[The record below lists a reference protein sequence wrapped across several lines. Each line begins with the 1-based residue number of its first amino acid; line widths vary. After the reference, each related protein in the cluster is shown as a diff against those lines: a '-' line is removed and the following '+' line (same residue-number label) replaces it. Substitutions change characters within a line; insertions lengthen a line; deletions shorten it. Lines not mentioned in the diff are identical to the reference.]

1 MSQMIKIRI
10 DKDNDVPFETKVNA
24 TDRIS
29 IIIDDLGISVRS
41 DGEPLELSNKI
52 SNVEMQ
58 KIDNFVNQLS
68 LFDSKPWK
76 MEKDK

>member
-1 MSQMIKIRI
+1 MSQTIRIRI
-10 DKDNDVPFETKVNA
+10 DRDNEPTFETKVNA

-29 IIIDDLGISVRS
+29 IIIDDLGMSVRS
-41 DGEPLELSNKI
+41 DGEPLVMSDEI

-58 KIDNFVNQLS
+58 KIDNFVNQLT

-76 MEKDK
+76 MDT

>member
-1 MSQMIKIRI
+1 MSQVIRVRI
-10 DKDNDVPFETKVNA
+10 DKDNEMPFEAKVNA

-29 IIIDDLGISVRS
+29 IIIDDLGISIRS
-41 DGEPLELSNKI
+41 DGESLELSNRVTSTDIK
-52 SNVEMQ
+52 

-76 MEKDK
+76 MDK

>member
-1 MSQMIKIRI
+1 MKTIRI
-10 DKDNDVPFETKVNA
+10 RINKDNEVPFETKVNA

-29 IIIDDLGISVRS
+29 VVIDDMGISVRS
-41 DGEPLELSNKI
+41 DGEPLELSNEV
-52 SNVEMQ
+52 SPVEMQ

>member
-1 MSQMIKIRI
+1 MKTIRIRI
-10 DKDNDVPFETKVNA
+10 DKDNEVPFETKVNA

-29 IIIDDLGISVRS
+29 IVIDDMGISVRS
-41 DGEPLELSNKI
+41 DGEPLELSNEV
-52 SNVEMQ
+52 SPVEMQ